1 MEDEES
7 KSKMQAGESGFRHCR
22 PATGERERER
32 ERGRMSTGETE
43 KERFRVG
50 TFSESTEAWVET

>member
-32 ERGRMSTGETE
+32 ERQNVHWRD
-43 KERFRVG
+43 
-50 TFSESTEAWVET
+50 

>member
-32 ERGRMSTGETE
+32 EAECPLERLRKSVLGWGHLAKARRRGWKRN
-43 KERFRVG
+43 
-50 TFSESTEAWVET
+50 